1 MADRIKGIT
10 VVLGGDTKG
19 LSKALAGV
27 NKDINATQKQ
37 LKDVEK
43 LLKLDP
49 TNTELLAQKQRLL
62 AKTLESTSSKV
73 KELKK
78 AADSLTVD
86 DEKYAEWKKALAN
99 IQGQSTK
106 TENEISKLQKELSGF
121 KVGTQEYDSLL
132 KKLDKCKEKYA
143 ELQKKASDTFEAL
156 GRPIGQTEYDALMR
170 ELVEATQEEKR
181 LKEAAEKANVTLQ
194 KIGETSK
201 KIASGTDKLAD
212 GVDKLNDKAKVASA
226 AVVGGATLAVKSVS
240 DIDSAV
246 GSFIAQTGAA
256 ESQTEDWQQ
265 ALENIYKGNYGEGYE
280 DIANS
285 MATVQKTLDDVDPSN
300 IELLVEDAIA
310 LRDTFGY
317 EVNEST
323 RAAKALMDNFGVS
336 ADQAFNLIATG
347 AQNGLDYS
355 GELLDTISEYS
366 VQFGKVGFSAD
377 DFFNIMQSGADNSAF
392 NLDKVGDAIKE
403 MSIRVV
409 DGSTTTQQGFELI
422 GLNADEM
429 AQKFAQ
435 GGDTARQAFDE
446 TIAALAA
453 MEDPVQQNIAGVDL
467 FGTMWEDLGSSAT
480 LALGDISDATYA
492 ANDNLEKIKQQKY
505 DNLISDL
512 QTIGKT
518 AINDI
523 AVPLGEQL
531 MPIIDEVVGKVS
543 ELVAAFAGMSTGQQ
557 QLVLAVGA
565 LIAALPLLLTA
576 LGGILSVI
584 GTVSAGIAVFT
595 GALTTAPAAAMG
607 FAAALQGISTVI
619 GGIGAVITGLFTLV
633 NKTIF
638 PAIMTALRGLFAFVM
653 ANPIVGIIATIIAA
667 VVGLAFIINQNAI
680 AITAA
685 LQSVN
690 NFLTGIFATD
700 WTNVFGPVLGS
711 VMNAFMANLKNIW
724 DSIYQILNGV
734 ITFVTGVFS
743 GNWKQAWE
751 GVKQIFKGIFDGLV
765 AIVKAP
771 LNGIIGLINAV
782 IGAINSMISGL
793 NSVSINVPD
802 GVPGLGG
809 KHIGFNIRKL
819 PTVPYLA
826 KGGTVLSGSAIVGE
840 AGPELLTVSPGST
853 RVQPLTASGGTNV
866 PVSAVT
872 SQEIISAAQMIVSA
886 IENSPV
892 IIGDE
897 QIGRANA
904 RYVADRAIVTGGAF

>member
-19 LSKALAGV
+19 LSKALTGV
-27 NKDINATQKQ
+27 NKEIRNTQTQ

-49 TNTELLAQKQRLL
+49 GNTQLLEQKQRLL
-62 AKTLESTSSKV
+62 SEAVSNTKNKLDALREAEKQVQEQFARGEVSQQQYDGLQREIVATES
-73 KELKK
+73 ELKK
-78 AADSLTVD
+78 AEQAAYDFQEQLIQGGGD
-86 DEKYAEWKKALAN
+86 KALKDLKDAAADLDRQLEQ
-99 IQGQSTK
+99 IDKQPIEDLSDAADRAEEDLKDLQGQAQKTGSALETISSGTGKVSSAMAPVTAAISGLGAAAVATVPATK
-106 TENEISKLQKELSGF
+106 ELRADLSKLDANAKENAVSVEAAREAYRKLAVQSGE
-121 KVGTQEYDSLL
+121 TDS
-132 KKLDKCKEKYA
+132 A
-143 ELQKKASDTFEAL
+143 
-156 GRPIGQTEYDALMR
+156 
-170 ELVEATQEEKR
+170 VEATSNLLQAGFTES
-181 LKEAAEKANVTLQ
+181 NLQ
-194 KIGETSK
+194 KAVEGLAGAAQRFPDTL
-201 KIASGTDKLAD
+201 KIESLGDSLQE
-212 GVDKLNDKAKVASA
+212 
-226 AVVGGATLAVKSVS
+226 TLAT
-240 DIDSAV
+240 
-246 GSFIAQTGAA
+246 GS
-256 ESQTEDWQQ
+256 
-265 ALENIYKGNYGEGYE
+265 
-280 DIANS
+280 
-285 MATVQKTLDDVDPSN
+285 
-300 IELLVEDAIA
+300 
-310 LRDTFGY
+310 
-317 EVNEST
+317 
-323 RAAKALMDNFGVS
+323 
-336 ADQAFNLIATG
+336 ATG
-347 AQNGLDYS
+347 QF
-355 GELLDTISEYS
+355 GELLDRLGVGAENFSE
-366 VQFGKVGFSAD
+366 QLAQCATDTEK
-377 DFFNIMQSGADNSAF
+377 Q
-392 NLDKVGDAIKE
+392 NLALE
-403 MSIRVV
+403 
-409 DGSTTTQQGFELI
+409 TLANA
-422 GLNADEM
+422 GLNDTYNEWAKNNAEM
-429 AQKFAQ
+429 LANEEANLKLQESMAKLAETTLPIVTEVTEAFAGLMEWFTGLDSGVQ
-435 GGDTARQAFDE
+435 
-446 TIAALAA
+446 IAIGAVLA
-453 MEDPVQQNIAGVDL
+453 
-467 FGTMWEDLGSSAT
+467 
-480 LALGDISDATYA
+480 
-492 ANDNLEKIKQQKY
+492 
-505 DNLISDL
+505 
-512 QTIGKT
+512 
-518 AINDI
+518 
-523 AVPLGEQL
+523 
-531 MPIIDEVVGKVS
+531 
-543 ELVAAFAGMSTGQQ
+543 LVAAISPVTGI
-557 QLVLAVGA
+557 VSSLAKV
-565 LIAALPLLLTA
+565 IPI
-576 LGGILSVI
+576 LGPVASSVI
-584 GTVSAGIAVFT
+584 GVI
-595 GALTTAPAAAMG
+595 TTAV
-607 FAAALQGISTVI
+607 S
-619 GGIGAVITGLFTLV
+619 GLFTFITGTMV
-633 NKTIF
+633 PGI
-638 PAIMTALRGLFAFVM
+638 TAVLQGLFAFIV
-653 ANPIVGIIATIIAA
+653 ANPVILTIAAIVVA
-667 VVGLAFIINQNAI
+667 VVGLAAIINQNAI

-743 GNWKQAWE
+743 GDWKQAWE

>member
-19 LSKALAGV
+19 LSKALSGV
-27 NKDINATQKQ
+27 NKDINSTQKQ

-62 AKTLESTSSKV
+62 ADAVTLTKG
-73 KELKK
+73 KL
-78 AADSLTVD
+78 DSLKEA
-86 DEKYAEWKKALAN
+86 EKQVQQQFER
-99 IQGQSTK
+99 G
-106 TENEISKLQKELSGF
+106 EI
-121 KVGTQEYDSLL
+121 TQQQYDSLQREIVAT
-132 KKLDKCKEKYA
+132 KKQLESLENAAKQSNAVMVKV
-143 ELQKKASDTFEAL
+143 
-156 GRPIGQTEYDALMR
+156 GDA
-170 ELVEATQEEKR
+170 AK
-181 LKEAAEKANVTLQ
+181 
-194 KIGETSK
+194 S
-201 KIASGTDKLAD
+201 IADGTDKLAD
-212 GVDKLNDKAKVASA
+212 SVGNLTDKAKVASA

-246 GSFIAQTGAA
+246 GSFMAQTGAA
-256 ESQTEDWQQ
+256 ESQTENWQQ

-285 MATVQKTLDDVDPSN
+285 MATVKKNLDDVDPSN

-467 FGTMWEDLGSSAT
+467 FGTMWEDLGASAT
-480 LALGDISDATYA
+480 LALGDISDAAYA
-492 ANDNLEKIKQQKY
+492 TNDNLEKIKQQKY

-523 AVPLGEQL
+523 AVPLGEQI
-531 MPIIDEVVGKVS
+531 MPIIDEVVGKIS

-619 GGIGAVITGLFTLV
+619 GGIGTVVTGLFTLV
-633 NKTIF
+633 TGTVI
-638 PAIMTALRGLFAFVM
+638 PVITTALQGLFAFIV
-653 ANPIVGIIATIIAA
+653 ANPVVLTIAAIVAA
-667 VVGLAFIINQNAI
+667 VVGLAAIINQNADLI
-680 AITAA
+680 MSV

-690 NFLTGIFATD
+690 DFLQNVFAIE

-724 DSIYQILNGV
+724 NSIYTLLQGV

-743 GNWKQAWE
+743 ANWKQAWE
-751 GVKQIFKGIFDGLV
+751 GVKQIFKGVFDSLV

-771 LNGIIGLINAV
+771 LNAILGLVNAV
-782 IGAINSMISGL
+782 IGGINSMIDGL
-793 NSVSINVPD
+793 NGLSIDVPD
-802 GVPGLGG
+802 GVPVLGG
-809 KHIGFNIRKL
+809 KHIGFNIGQL
-819 PTVPYLA
+819 PTIPYLA

-840 AGPELLTVSPGST
+840 AGPELLTVGPGGA
-853 RVQPLTASGGTNV
+853 RVQPLTNSSTHNTTNFGGITLQVFGAAGQDINELADV
-866 PVSAVT
+866 IMEKIQTAVQKET
-872 SQEIISAAQMIVSA
+872 AVF
-886 IENSPV
+886 
-892 IIGDE
+892 
-897 QIGRANA
+897 
-904 RYVADRAIVTGGAF
+904 GGA